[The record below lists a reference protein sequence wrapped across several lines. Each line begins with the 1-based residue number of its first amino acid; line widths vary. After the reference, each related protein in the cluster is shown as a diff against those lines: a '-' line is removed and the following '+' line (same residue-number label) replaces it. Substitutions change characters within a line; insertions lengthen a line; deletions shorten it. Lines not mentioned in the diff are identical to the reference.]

1 MGIMAPMP
9 KQTPLPFPNAAP
21 ARPDDAT
28 PSATTEGEPAAQ
40 AAAPDPAPSADSTAA
55 SAETAH
61 NAEADMFGAETN
73 ALTDEA
79 VQNQNSAA
87 PPADPAGPQDSPG
100 ANDRAGAGTAD
111 PSAAHEAVA
120 TGTLADAEPEHDPSQ
135 PELPIPPPAST
146 STEARPLPPA
156 RRPWWAK
163 LLGRLMAPWVQLTI
177 EPKSPSEHVAEE
189 WNGRPV
195 CYVLEDYG
203 LSNALILERACRE
216 TGLPSPLQPLPGD
229 PLGRKRAYVALSRR
243 NAGGTLVPLQALG
256 ESLAGTAPQPPPAKT
271 HSGSLARLLDAH
283 RADPELDV
291 QLVPVS
297 IFVGRAPDRSTGW
310 FSVLFSENWTL
321 VGRFRRLLAILLNG
335 RHTLV
340 RFSPPVSLRGIVAE
354 GLPAERT
361 VRKLSRVL
369 RTHFRRIRAAVI
381 GPDLSTRRLLVDQ
394 VLASESVKDAIA
406 DQARR
411 DNGSPVDAW
420 KKAHAIAYEIA
431 ADYSHPVVRSASFLL
446 TPVWNRIYRG
456 VLVHHLD
463 KLKQEAPGFEVVYVP
478 CHRSH
483 MDYLLLSYLLYTKGI
498 VPPHIAAGANL
509 NLPVVGTILRKGGAF
524 FLRRSIRGSALYSAV
539 FSEYVAQLVAGGYS
553 IEYFIEGGR
562 SRTGRLLPPKGGM
575 IVMTVRGFLRQPT
588 RPVLFQPVYIG
599 YEKLME
605 GNSYLDELS
614 GKPKEKESIW
624 SLLWGIPKVL
634 RSNYGQV
641 VVNFGEP
648 IRLNDVLAEH
658 APEWDGRPVGED
670 DKPQWLSDTVAVLA
684 ERIQV
689 NVNRAADVNPINLL
703 ALALLSTPK
712 HAMGEADL
720 LAQIALSKTL
730 LAELPYSDRVTV
742 TPHTPQEIVAHGEE
756 INVLERIAHPL
767 GDVLGVDG
775 EDKAVLLSYFRNN
788 VLHLFTGAS
797 WIACCFQHNRRMS
810 LAGVLR
816 LGRSVY
822 PFLQAELFL
831 PWSEDEF
838 AQRLTLTVEVFIRE
852 GLLERVSEDDGGI
865 LARNAGQTDEVF
877 RLRAIGHSLQQAF
890 ERYYI
895 AISVLVK
902 NGAGTLS
909 AGELESQCQL
919 AAQRLSLLYAPAA
932 PEFFD
937 KTLFRGFIQKLR
949 ELKLV
954 WPDSNGKLAFDARLD
969 AWAKDAKVILGREL
983 RHTIEKISPEL
994 AKPAAEPAA
1003 E

>member
-1 MGIMAPMP
+1 MP
-9 KQTPLPFPNAAP
+9 KQTPLPFPDAAAADAAAVPGHSAPAATDPSDPAAAADPGSDNANPVTSNMPQASVPNTSDPSGHVPAEGDTVAPAAAGPDEVAAP
-21 ARPDDAT
+21 AARAE
-28 PSATTEGEPAAQ
+28 PSPAPEPAA
-40 AAAPDPAPSADSTAA
+40 
-55 SAETAH
+55 
-61 NAEADMFGAETN
+61 G
-73 ALTDEA
+73 
-79 VQNQNSAA
+79 
-87 PPADPAGPQDSPG
+87 
-100 ANDRAGAGTAD
+100 
-111 PSAAHEAVA
+111 
-120 TGTLADAEPEHDPSQ
+120 HDPEQ
-135 PELPIPPPAST
+135 PELPMPTPVAAAAGHAGPSAPA
-146 STEARPLPPA
+146 P
-156 RRPWWAK
+156 RPWWAR
-163 LLGRLMAPWVQLTI
+163 LLGKLMAPWVALTV
-177 EPKSPSEHVAEE
+177 EPKNPQQHVAEQ
-189 WNGRPV
+189 WQGRPV

-203 LSNALILERACRE
+203 LSNALILERACLE
-216 TGLPSPLQPLPGD
+216 SGLPSPLQPLPGD

-243 NAGGTLVPLQALG
+243 NAGTLAP
-256 ESLAGTAPQPPPAKT
+256 AGPPSAKT

-283 RADPELDV
+283 RVDPRLDV

-297 IFVGRAPDRSTGW
+297 IFVGRAPDRTSGW

-321 VGRFRRLLAILLNG
+321 VGRFRRLLAIALNG
-335 RHTLV
+335 RHTTV
-340 RFSPPVSLRGIVAE
+340 RFSPPVSLRGIVDE
-354 GLPAERT
+354 GLEPERT

-381 GPDLSTRRLLVDQ
+381 GPDLSTRRMLIDR
-394 VLASESVKDAIA
+394 VLASDPVKEAIA

-411 DNGSPVDAW
+411 DGTDAAEAW
-420 KKAHAIAYEIA
+420 KKAHAMAYEIA

-463 KLKQEAPGFEVVYVP
+463 RLKQEAPGFEVVYVP

-483 MDYLLLSYLLYTKGI
+483 LDYLLLSYLLYTKGI
-498 VPPHIAAGANL
+498 VPPHIAAGVNL

-575 IVMTVRGFLRQPT
+575 LVMTVRGFLRQPT

-605 GNSYLDELS
+605 GNSYRDELS

-624 SLLWGIPKVL
+624 QLLWGIPKVL

-648 IRLNDVLAEH
+648 IKLGDVLSEH
-658 APEWDGRPVGED
+658 APEWDGRPLEED
-670 DKPQWLSDTVAVLA
+670 DKPQWLSDTVDALA
-684 ERIQV
+684 QQIQV

-767 GDVLGVDG
+767 GDVLGVD

-788 VLHLFTGAS
+788 VLHLFTAAS

-838 AQRLTLTVEVFIRE
+838 AQRLARTVDVFIRE
-852 GLLERVSEDDGGI
+852 GLLEKVSDDDGGI

-902 NGAGTLS
+902 NGPGTLS
-909 AGELESQCQL
+909 AAELESLCQL

-949 ELKLV
+949 ELRLV
-954 WPDSNGKLAFDARLD
+954 WPDSQSKLAFDQRLD

-983 RHTIEKISPEL
+983 RHTIEKISPEMA
-994 AKPAAEPAA
+994 AKPAAPEAA
-1003 E
+1003 G